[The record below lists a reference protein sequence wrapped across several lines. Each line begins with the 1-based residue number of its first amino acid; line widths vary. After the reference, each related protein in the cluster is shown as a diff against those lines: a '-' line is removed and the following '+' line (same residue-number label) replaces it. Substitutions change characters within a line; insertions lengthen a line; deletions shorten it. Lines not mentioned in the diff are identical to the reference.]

1 MLRVL
6 PRTNHTG
13 IATIRLSQV
22 AKSCCRKQRTVLL
35 FATQSVHIGR
45 FTGPRQTCLTAGDA
59 TSAYSVTTAWFYPI
73 RSQYLRN
80 LQQPEF
86 ELQNAQEFFSTR
98 FAGMLHHTLH
108 VFDVRDLR
116 QSWILDSTLRFR
128 VPGTGFLLFSVIL
141 GFGIV
146 IFNKIPNFL
155 NCIPDS
161 RTQDSGFHK
170 EIFPIFRIPQP
181 TFSRKA
187 HKPPSYI
194 YEGNLLRQQR

>member
-1 MLRVL
+1 MQLATTRVW
-6 PRTNHTG
+6 T
-13 IATIRLSQV
+13 S
-22 AKSCCRKQRTVLL
+22 KC
-35 FATQSVHIGR
+35 
-45 FTGPRQTCLTAGDA
+45 AG
-59 TSAYSVTTAWFYPI
+59 V
-73 RSQYLRN
+73 
-80 LQQPEF
+80 
-86 ELQNAQEFFSTR
+86 FFSTR

-128 VPGTGFLLFSVIL
+128 VPVTGFLFFSVIL

-161 RTQDSGFHK
+161 RTKDSGFHK

-194 YEGNLLRQQR
+194 YEGNLLRQQRWPMFPPCVWRHLHPRRVFYTKITK